1 MLSPAPPPGDPTWA
15 RLIVIPFGDTGSM
28 TQIDLQGLSSDE
40 AARRLAEYGPNASPE
55 PRPIGVFAIVLRTLR
70 EPMFF
75 LLAAAATLY
84 LFVGDLGEG
93 LFMVAGAAASI
104 SLVVL
109 QEFRSER
116 ALRALQK
123 LAEPMAHV
131 MRDGEEL
138 RLPARDLVPGDIVLL
153 GEGQRIPA
161 DAVLLTGDALVVDE
175 SILTGESA
183 PVTKTLA
190 GDGGDLAFPEP
201 GGDYTPFLYAGSMNV
216 RGSGVA
222 RVGRTGPRTAVGG
235 LGASLASIEGEPSP
249 LQKRTGDL
257 VARLGVFALLFCAL
271 VTVAYGLVHGDWF
284 EGAIAGV
291 TLAIGLLPEEFPMV
305 LAIFLAIGAYRL
317 ARRNVLVRRSS
328 VTETLGST
336 SLLCV
341 DKTGTLTQNRMAV
354 ARLCSG
360 GAVEPVPDAPDAE
373 QHRLIQAALRAS
385 AANPVDPM
393 DRAVHALA
401 ERLEIPPGGTAT
413 ESFPI
418 KPELLAFI
426 QSWRVESGA
435 LKAAKGAPEAI
446 FRLAHASDESRARY
460 AAIVEEMA
468 RDGLRVLAV
477 AETEATQGD
486 LEAAPYRLLGL
497 LAFEDPIRDDVPD
510 AVAAAR
516 RAGVEVAMI
525 TGDYPATALAI
536 ARAAGI
542 DASGG
547 VLTGAEIADA
557 PLDEVAAKIRDVR
570 VFARVMPTN
579 KLALVEAFKADGHIV
594 AMTGD
599 GVNDGPAL
607 AAAHIGVAMGQRGS
621 DVAREAAHIV
631 LLDDRFASIVAGVE
645 LGRRISS
652 NLRKALT
659 YVTAIHIPI
668 AGLALAPILM
678 GLPPMLLPAHVVL
691 MELIIDPTCSL
702 AFEAEPG
709 EKDAMLKPPRPQS
722 EPLFG
727 TRDLLLGVLQGFVV
741 FLAAISVY
749 VLAHGLSIAE
759 PQARGLSFAT
769 LILGN
774 LTLALS
780 DALPKGVSPFAREN
794 AFFWAIAAAALSI
807 VGAGL
812 YFPPLAALLRFQA
825 PPPEDLAIAS
835 LLAISAGGWYGLWR
849 RLIEPI

>member
-1 MLSPAPPPGDPTWA
+1 MKTPL
-15 RLIVIPFGDTGSM
+15 F
-28 TQIDLQGLSSDE
+28 GLSSQD
-40 AARRLAEYGPNASPE
+40 AAQLLAEYGPNAPPE
-55 PRPIGVFAIVLRTLR
+55 APPVGILQIALRTLK

-93 LFMVAGAAASI
+93 LFMVAGAGATI
-104 SLVVL
+104 GLVVI
-109 QEFRSER
+109 QELRSER
-116 ALRALQK
+116 ALQALQR
-123 LAEPMAHV
+123 LAEPIAHV
-131 MRDGEEL
+131 IRDGAE
-138 RLPARDLVPGDIVLL
+138 RRIPARDLVPGDIILV
-153 GEGQRIPA
+153 GEGQRAPA
-161 DAVLLTGDALVVDE
+161 DAILLSGDALVVDE

-190 GDGGDLAFPEP
+190 GDGAELAFPDP
-201 GGDYTPFLYAGSMNV
+201 GGDYTPFLYAGSMIV

-222 RVGRTGPRTAVGG
+222 RVARTGERTAVGG
-235 LGASLASIEGEPSP
+235 LGASLAAIKGEPSP
-249 LQKRTGDL
+249 LQKRTGAL
-257 VARLGVFALLFCAL
+257 VARLGAFAMLFCAL
-271 VTVAYGLVHGDWF
+271 VILAYGLVHGDWF
-284 EGAIAGV
+284 EGAIAGI

-305 LAIFLAIGAYRL
+305 LAIFLAIGAFRL
-317 ARRNVLVRRSS
+317 AGRNVLVRRSS

-341 DKTGTLTQNRMAV
+341 DKTGTLTENRMAV
-354 ARLCSG
+354 ARLYTG
-360 GAVEPVPDAPDAE
+360 DGVEPVPDAPDAG

-385 AANPVDPM
+385 SVNPVDPM
-393 DRAVHALA
+393 DRAVLAMA
-401 ERLEIPPGGTAT
+401 ERLEIPAGGTAI

-426 QSWRVESGA
+426 QSWRVDDGA

-446 FRLAHASDESRARY
+446 FRLARTSEAEHARY
-460 AAIVEEMA
+460 AAVIEEMA
-468 RDGLRVLAV
+468 REGLRVLAV
-477 AETEATQGD
+477 AETPTVADGLDE
-486 LEAAPYRLLGL
+486 APYAVIGL
-497 LAFEDPIRDDVPD
+497 VAFEDPIRDDVPE

-516 RAGVEVAMI
+516 RAGVSVAMI

-536 ARAAGI
+536 AKAAGI
-542 DASGG
+542 DTSGG
-547 VLTGAEIADA
+547 VLTGAEIAQTA
-557 PLDEVAAKIRDVR
+557 PEEVAQKIRDVR
-570 VFARVMPTN
+570 VFARVMPAN

-607 AAAHIGVAMGQRGS
+607 AAAHIGIAMGLRGS

-631 LLDDRFASIVAGVE
+631 LLDDRFASIVAGVA
-645 LGRRISS
+645 LGRRISA

-659 YVTAIHIPI
+659 YITAIHVPI

-702 AFEAEPG
+702 AFEAEPA
-709 EKDAMLKPPRPQS
+709 ERDAMLKPPRPQS

-727 TRDLLLGVLQGFVV
+727 TRDLLLGVAQGLSV
-741 FLAAISVY
+741 FLAVLSVY
-749 VLAHGLSIAE
+749 IFANGFGVAE
-759 PQARGLSFAT
+759 PEGRGLAFAA
-769 LILGN
+769 LIIGN

-794 AFFWAIAAAALSI
+794 LFFWAIAAAALS
-807 VGAGL
+807 VVSAGL
-812 YFPPLAALLRFQA
+812 YFPPLAGLLRFD
-825 PPPEDLAIAS
+825 PPDITALGLAA
-835 LLAISAGGWYGLWR
+835 LLAISAGGWYGMWR
-849 RLIEPI
+849 RLID